1 MGQVVGESSARAEA
15 PKTTPVTPKDLMAT
29 VFQALGIDPQVQVN
43 DPSGRP
49 TYLLPEGARPI
60 AELV

>member
-1 MGQVVGESSARAEA
+1 LGAGGGRVERQAEVPEAA
-15 PKTTPVTPKDLMAT
+15 PITPKDLTAT
-29 VFQALGIDPQVQVN
+29 VFHVLGIDPQVQVN

-49 TYLLPEGARPI
+49 TYLLPEGTRPV